1 MREGGFGFSNDVLS
15 TSISESRW
23 EVAALLRS
31 HKPPKSSTRHWGFE
45 LGEAAQSGHLGTVQ
59 KLLDTALAPQAFVS
73 RARTSATTDFEMGDA
88 ELEAKVGTMF
98 GALDLALLGR
108 HPRIAIILLR
118 KMIFLLEYQQR
129 KSSASAALDVHAV
142 LICERPDTPFCE
154 SAWCESTLYIAILVG
169 YLRMS
174 IATLED
180 HKHSIESHLALNK
193 LIAPSLP
200 KKLQQIIY
208 LGWPDSIKPSDLAQD
223 RAQEEFNDIAQYKG
237 PLLSEQIT
245 PIDEQTYEL
254 CEKARVL
261 WKSKRNR
268 KDAFGIFFRGELND
282 GGGINGERS
291 RMNKASVASILE
303 YLFNIGVDIN
313 SLDRA
318 GRTILYWAHVRLF
331 PEIRSRLESLS
342 GNLFAS
348 PDLSLGKIRT
358 SILSLLGDLDS
369 SHDASTLGTSALDLS
384 RKWEWD
390 KLGRY
395 LYFSGDAD
403 NAIRCFE
410 ASAVF
415 DPTVPG
421 NVPAFHYFNCDSCFT
436 EYSYENL
443 LRGMRFVP
451 QGLVNMDLCQACA
464 EVLGRAKVGVPSPD
478 WIKDHRLA
486 HEEEGRAFR
495 AIDETCSEVAV
506 KDKAKVDRKK
516 AAAMELKSKIE
527 GWVRPLKDD
536 WQQED
541 QREHLE
547 RYMKS
552 QEDFKLWLVSDD
564 AEKALTELGKI
575 EKW

>member
-1 MREGGFGFSNDVLS
+1 MREGGFGFSNNVLS

-59 KLLDTALAPQAFVS
+59 KLLETALVPQASIS
-73 RARTSATTDFEMGDA
+73 RASSSGTTDFDMGDA
-88 ELEAKVGTMF
+88 ELEAKIGTMF

-108 HPRIAIILLR
+108 HPRIAIILLE

-142 LICERPDTPFCE
+142 LICERPDAPFCE

-174 IATLED
+174 LANLEG
-180 HKHSIESHLALNK
+180 HKNSIESHLIPK
-193 LIAPSLP
+193 TLIVPSLP
-200 KKLQQIIY
+200 KKLQQIVY
-208 LGWPDSIKPSDLAQD
+208 LGWPSSNKLSDLAQD
-223 RAQEEFNDIAQYKG
+223 QAQEESNDIAQYKG
-237 PLLSEQIT
+237 PLLSEPIT
-245 PIDEQTYEL
+245 PIGEQTYEL

-268 KDAFGIFFRGELND
+268 KDAFGIFFSGEFND
-282 GGGINGERS
+282 GSQINGESS
-291 RMNKASVASILE
+291 RINKASIASILE

-318 GRTILYWAHVRLF
+318 GQTPLYWAHVRSF
-331 PEIRSRLESLS
+331 PEIRSRLESL
-342 GNLFAS
+342 GGKLFAS

-369 SHDASTLGTSALDLS
+369 SHDASTFGTTGLDLS

-415 DPTVPG
+415 DLTVAG

-443 LRGMRFVP
+443 LRGIRFVP
-451 QGLVNMDLCQACA
+451 KGLVNIDLCQACA

-478 WIKDHRLA
+478 WIKDRRLA
-486 HEEEGRAFR
+486 HEEEGRTSR
-495 AIDETCSEVAV
+495 EIDETCSEVAV

-516 AAAMELKSKIE
+516 AAAMELKSKIQA
-527 GWVRPLKDD
+527 WVRRLKED

-541 QREHLE
+541 QSEHLE

-552 QEDFKLWLVSDD
+552 QEDCKLWLVNDD
-564 AEKALTELGKI
+564 AEQALTELAKI